1 MWTCYKT
8 VKNMD
13 LTSAFFQYQE
23 AISVYLDAVETRPSH
38 YEPHSLFNMIGGLAH
53 LISRFAMHLYEQ

>member
-1 MWTCYKT
+1 
-8 VKNMD
+8 MD
-13 LTSAFFQYQE
+13 LTSAFYWYQE

-53 LISRFAMHLYEQ
+53 LISHFAMHLYEQ